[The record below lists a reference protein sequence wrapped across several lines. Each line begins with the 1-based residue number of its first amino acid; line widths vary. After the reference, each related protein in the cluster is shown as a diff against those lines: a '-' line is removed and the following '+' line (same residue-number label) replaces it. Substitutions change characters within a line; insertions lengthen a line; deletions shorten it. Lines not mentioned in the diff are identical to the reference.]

1 MCTYDLKYND
11 YYTNVSD
18 GLRSMLVTA
27 DIADVTLAVEG
38 ELFKTHQVVLSIF
51 SPYFRELFSSN
62 PCKHPIFFMKDVKCQ
77 VMKDLLT
84 FMYEGKVQIAEEEFY
99 DFVETAKA
107 LKVKGL
113 TNMAE
118 PTTLSELASNSASK
132 SLGKQLNEHIGNK
145 EHVNMTHSSD
155 NRPSLKRPHD
165 LPASSIN
172 EDEAVSPYVKKNRTI
187 TQALP
192 TLSEVSVLPLPVPST
207 SRTVDS
213 PEHAPPNITIS
224 EEPVN
229 LLEIP
234 TKDQQSNIRNNDE
247 QNQAASSTI
256 GDNSDEVRYCQDT
269 IELDSDDDNCYI
281 KTEDYA
287 TINLQEDDDDLLD
300 PTGDM
305 PPDQMIGQEGEPVS
319 ITLCRSYI
327 TQKICAIIW
336 DDFRYMHRKTYK
348 SWSSWLCGNATSR
361 KCKARLILT
370 FDRRMVVI
378 DSHTHDKG
386 RIKRIDCTNV
396 QRTYYTM
403 SYASWKISKGH
414 YPSNRTKSLPLTH

>member
-305 PPDQMIGQEGEPVS
+305 PPDQMIGQEGEPGECQ
-319 ITLCRSYI
+319 INL
-327 TQKICAIIW
+327 
-336 DDFRYMHRKTYK
+336 
-348 SWSSWLCGNATSR
+348 
-361 KCKARLILT
+361 
-370 FDRRMVVI
+370 
-378 DSHTHDKG
+378 
-386 RIKRIDCTNV
+386 
-396 QRTYYTM
+396 
-403 SYASWKISKGH
+403 
-414 YPSNRTKSLPLTH
+414 